1 METSHEIMARIA
13 AEQHG
18 VVQRDQARRA
28 GLTKAQIETQLR
40 VGAWVRVDEG
50 VFRSAAI
57 PQTLESRLMAACL
70 TGGEVVAA
78 SHRSAAELL
87 GLPGRSRSIVEITC
101 CRWGRSHRKGIVVH
115 ESLALEEQDVTS
127 VRGIPTT
134 TVERTLLDLGAV
146 RGYLT
151 VQMAFD
157 RAVGA
162 GMTTW
167 TRTNDALM
175 RLARSGRPGVTKL
188 RAALRARANTA
199 VPESEQETALLALLI
214 ANGLPEPLPQYS
226 IVDGSGAF
234 IARVDAAYPG
244 SRIAIEYDSDLYHS
258 DRNALARDNLRRN
271 RLIAAGWTVIAAR
284 PADIRSGGHDLTR
297 AVSASLKYPVL
308 APHVPE
314 YRAS

>member
-1 METSHEIMARIA
+1 METSQEIMARIA
-13 AEQHG
+13 ADQYG
-18 VVQRDQARRA
+18 VVQRAQARRA

-40 VGAWVRVDEG
+40 VGAWVRQTEG
-50 VFRSAAI
+50 VFRNAAL
-57 PQTLESRLMAACL
+57 PETLESRLMAACL
-70 TGGEVVAA
+70 TGGELVAA

-87 GLPGRSRSIVEITC
+87 GLPGRSPSIVEITC
-101 CRWGRSHRKGIVVH
+101 RRWGRSHREGIVVP
-115 ESLALEEQDVTS
+115 ESLALDDRDVTS

-157 RAVGA
+157 RAVRE
-162 GMTTW
+162 GMTSWET
-167 TRTNDALM
+167 TDNALK

-188 RAALRARANTA
+188 RAALLARAHTA
-199 VPESEQETALLALLI
+199 VPESEQETALLALLV

-234 IARVDAAYPG
+234 VARVDAAYPG
-244 SRIAIEYDSDLYHS
+244 SRIAIEYDSDLHHS
-258 DRNALARDNLRRN
+258 DTGALARDNLRRN

-284 PADIRSGGHDLTR
+284 HTDIRSGGHGLTQ
-297 AVSASLKYPVL
+297 AVAASLNSPVL
-308 APHVPE
+308 APNVPE
-314 YRAS
+314 CRAS

>member
-1 METSHEIMARIA
+1 METPQEIMARIA

-18 VVQRDQARRA
+18 VVRRDQARRS

-40 VGAWVRVDEG
+40 VGAWVRVAEG
-50 VFRSAAI
+50 VFRTAAI

-70 TGGEVVAA
+70 TGGELVAA
-78 SHRSAAELL
+78 SHRSAAELF

-101 CRWGRSHRKGIVVH
+101 RRWGRSHRQGFIVH
-115 ESLALEEQDVTS
+115 ESLALDARDVTS

-146 RGYLT
+146 RGYLA

-157 RAVGA
+157 RAVRE

-167 TRTNDALM
+167 TETDEALK

-188 RAALRARANTA
+188 RAALRARAHTA
-199 VPESEQETALLALLI
+199 VPESEQETALLALLV
-214 ANGLPEPLPQYS
+214 ANGLPEPRPQYS
-226 IVDGSGAF
+226 IVDGSGVF
-234 IARVDAAYPG
+234 VGRVDAAYPG
-244 SRIAIEYDSDLYHS
+244 SRVAIEYDSDLHHS
-258 DRNALARDNLRRN
+258 DTDSLARDNLRRN

-284 PADIRSGGHDLTR
+284 QADIRSGGHELTQ
-297 AVSASLKYPVL
+297 AVSASLNYPVL